1 MMDDTVDMAY
11 RTVDALF
18 GPDSGIPWWAWLAPI
33 FVVVARMMYP
43 VMFPEAAAAEAE
55 TERRLAEFRRE
66 RDDRGKDSDK
76 GKAKDKGKKGKKA
89 KK

>member
-1 MMDDTVDMAY
+1 MDNAVDMAY
-11 RTVDALF
+11 RVVEALF

-33 FVVVARMMYP
+33 GLVLARLMYP

-55 TERRLAEFRRE
+55 TDRRLAEFRRE
-66 RDDRGKDSDK
+66 RDGKGKEKDS
-76 GKAKDKGKKGKKA
+76 KDKGKKGKKG